1 MSLTLGMVADYLEQ
15 VPSLEAINNHDV
27 KDEDGCKTGQM
38 PLSIELG
45 KLLIDDLL
53 GVEDS
58 EEDDLEEDDQE
69 EDEQEEEDQEKKCVT
84 LSQEERSAL
93 VGLREAL
100 DALPTSMSFQ
110 SIMSTLTS
118 LDSIQ
123 KKLLDA
129 INVYLDSIDEFE
141 EHKLL
146 LKSVVLVLKI
156 LEYDLSKKLGPVTVG
171 VGFFKVQV
179 LSDKQRIENHG
190 TILNLLN
197 DVIERFDKRYKE
209 ESTLRAA

>member
-1 MSLTLGMVADYLEQ
+1 MSLTLGMVVDYLEQ

-53 GVEDS
+53 GLEDS
-58 EEDDLEEDDQE
+58 D
-69 EDEQEEEDQEKKCVT
+69 EEERVT
-84 LSQEERSAL
+84 LSEKESDAL
-93 VGLREAL
+93 MELREAL
-100 DALPTSMSFQ
+100 DNLPTSLSFQ

-123 KKLLDA
+123 KKLLGA
-129 INVYLDSIDEFE
+129 IHVYLDSIGEFK

-146 LKSVVLVLKI
+146 VKSVVLVLKI
-156 LEYDLSKKLGPVTVG
+156 LEYDLSKKPGPFTLGA
-171 VGFFKVQV
+171 GFFKIQV

-197 DVIERFDKRYKE
+197 NVIGRFDQHYKQQV
-209 ESTLRAA
+209 TLQAA

>member
-1 MSLTLGMVADYLEQ
+1 MSLTLGMVVDYLEQ

-53 GVEDS
+53 GLDDS
-58 EEDDLEEDDQE
+58 EEEER
-69 EDEQEEEDQEKKCVT
+69 VT
-84 LSQEERSAL
+84 LSERESDAL
-93 VGLREAL
+93 IELREAL
-100 DALPTSMSFQ
+100 DNLPTSLSFQ

-123 KKLLDA
+123 KKLLGA
-129 INVYLDSIDEFE
+129 INVYLDSIGEFK

-146 LKSVVLVLKI
+146 VKSVVLVLKI
-156 LEYDLSKKLGPVTVG
+156 LEYDLSKKIGPVTVG
-171 VGFFKVQV
+171 AGFFKIQV

-197 DVIERFDKRYKE
+197 NVIGRFDQHYKQQV
-209 ESTLRAA
+209 TLQAA